1 MNKELA
7 VELLEQLKT
16 GQLSEIVV
24 KKEDFLAFREQLIQ
38 RSDFKHFQ
46 GIAKHGGVT
55 IYKYLQEERS

>member
-38 RSDFKHFQ
+38 RPDFKHFH